1 MKKWLF
7 LVPMLVLPIILI
19 STAQSDE
26 QSGISGPQLG
36 TSSILA
42 VGESFVQLNSNE
54 NSTEEKI
61 LGTFRE
67 ITEEEILEES
77 RLPDLEKS
85 EMILENGIRLSAN
98 YNQISYDYSNE
109 KFSDFEYLGKLMDFR
124 IKYEK
129 YLTAVDAYIG
139 KEDILV
145 QKNSMIIE
153 LDEINKQI
161 ILLKNSENILGHP
174 DFSEQNDKFKKFLP
188 PMFAP

>member
-7 LVPMLVLPIILI
+7 LVPILVLPIILI
-19 STAQSDE
+19 LTLQSEE
-26 QSGISGPQLG
+26 QSAITGPQLG

-42 VGESFVQLNSNE
+42 VGESFVQLNSND

-67 ITEEEILEES
+67 ITEEEILKES
-77 RLPDLEKS
+77 RLPDLEKN
-85 EMILENGIRLSAN
+85 ELILENGIRLSAN
-98 YNQISYDYSNE
+98 YNQVSYDYSNE
-109 KFSDFEYLGKLMDFR
+109 KFSDFQYLDKLMDFR

-153 LDEINKQI
+153 LDEINEQI
-161 ILLKNSENILGHP
+161 VLLKNSENILGHP
-174 DFSEQNDKFKKFLP
+174 DFSEQNDKFKKLLP
-188 PMFAP
+188 PMFSP

>member
-19 STAQSDE
+19 STLQSEE
-26 QSGISGPQLG
+26 QSGTSPQLG

-42 VGESFVQLNSNE
+42 VGESFVQLNSND

-85 EMILENGIRLSAN
+85 QLIFENGIRLSAN
-98 YNQISYDYSNE
+98 YNQISYDYSND
-109 KFSDFEYLGKLMDFR
+109 KFSDFEYLGKLTDFR

-129 YLTAVDAYIG
+129 YLTAIDAYIG

-161 ILLKNSENILGHP
+161 VLLKNSENILGHP
-174 DFSEQNDKFKKFLP
+174 DFSQQNDKFKKLLP